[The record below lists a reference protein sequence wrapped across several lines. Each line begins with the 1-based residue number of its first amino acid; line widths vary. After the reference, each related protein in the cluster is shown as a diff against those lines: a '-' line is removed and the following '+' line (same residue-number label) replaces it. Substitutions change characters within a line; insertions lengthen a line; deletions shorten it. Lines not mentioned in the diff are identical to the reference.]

1 MKPNTP
7 DHFNYRPWLAAAV
20 SAAFF
25 IPLLVLGGPAL
36 AKSAASASQYEY
48 GGSSQYQYRGKV
60 TICHHTHSKKH
71 PWVQISVGAPAAKA
85 HLRHHDTL
93 GPCPTHAAGAGGKDH
108 GKRGDKGKKH
118 DQGDENDQGQS
129 RSASKEARAGITSKS
144 SDHGK
149 SGDHG
154 RVGTTTATAAT
165 TATAEATARASS
177 ARFRRVSARGPRGA
191 GPSPFPGTRRGSCCC
206 ARRRSR
212 TPRTRR

>member
-1 MKPNTP
+1 MKPNQS

-25 IPLLVLGGPAL
+25 VPLMVFGGPAL

-60 TICHHTHSKKH
+60 TICHFTHSKKH

-93 GPCPTHAAGAGGKDH
+93 GPCPVAPPTTTTTTSGGSDH
-108 GKRGDKGKKH
+108 GKGGDHGKS
-118 DQGDENDQGQS
+118 GN
-129 RSASKEARAGITSKS
+129 
-144 SDHGK
+144 HGK

-154 RVGTTTATAAT
+154 NGQ
-165 TATAEATARASS
+165 
-177 ARFRRVSARGPRGA
+177 GHGH
-191 GPSPFPGTRRGSCCC
+191 GK
-206 ARRRSR
+206 
-212 TPRTRR
+212 